1 MKVYYSIAEV
11 RKITG
16 LPAST
21 LRCWEEQFA
30 QLKPH
35 KNDKGTRFYTEQD
48 IELIKQIK
56 YLRDELHITRIEAIR
71 TELMQ
76 DSKKVEVRQRA
87 TEILQ
92 RVREHLVELRSML

>member
-21 LRCWEEQFA
+21 LRYWEEQFA